1 MKTVGLAELKRNL
14 SRYLRVVEAG
24 GEIEVT
30 DRGRSIARL
39 VPIAVSSDSKI
50 RFGRRPF
57 AAIRDR
63 VYPPVSLP
71 IDSVELLVEE
81 RGVR

>member
-1 MKTVGLAELKRNL
+1 MAEISVKELKGNL

-39 VPIAVSSDSKI
+39 VPIVVSSDSKI
-50 RFGRRPF
+50 RLGRRPF

-63 VYPPVSLP
+63 VYPPVGLP
-71 IDSVELLVEE
+71 IDSVELLLEE